1 MRIRRS
7 TAGVTVLLAILLLV
21 LHSGWSSLHPVSP
34 LLPFHPPSI
43 AHADLPASY
52 AHEYRND
59 HYGFSFRYPS
69 GWALQENPN
78 LILLT
83 RHTTTLYISYR
94 WLTEDTVIY
103 DASTPLGTFQAN
115 GTTPFLSKKLLRRLL
130 VFEGKEKG
138 VYYHPPEV
146 SAGKLVFSFRLKD
159 LDSDYERIDLDQSTQ
174 DEADSI
180 ITTFDTFLPFQTEF
194 SPLQRSDDADIP
206 TITPPATPTPT
217 TAPPATPTPAIV
229 PTQSP
234 TSTPPPP
241 SATATPSPTP
251 VPPADADMQQFTTSI
266 SLTQPL
272 DADFAVLQAE
282 LEAMVNGW
290 SNQNAVSVTDLQT
303 GQTISINGSRPQVA
317 ACTIKIGIIIA
328 VAQDIERGLYT
339 QQDVAGLVQSMMGPS
354 NTPPARELLRIVGG
368 GDVGNGIHRV
378 NQIMWGLGATGSIL
392 THPPGYYGEEYG
404 YASSHSTR
412 DNLLT
417 TDDLVVILSALYHG
431 EVLTPHGTAYVLQT
445 MTIAPAWMNRS
456 FGAPL
461 PAGVKLYH
469 KVGQIYGPH
478 NTWND
483 AGIIVFERNGRE
495 YAYALAYLGSY
506 GAGWQES
513 YNHAMAVSEV
523 VWRYFST
530 KY

>member
-1 MRIRRS
+1 M
-7 TAGVTVLLAILLLV
+7 
-21 LHSGWSSLHPVSP
+21 
-34 LLPFHPPSI
+34 
-43 AHADLPASY
+43 
-52 AHEYRND
+52 
-59 HYGFSFRYPS
+59 
-69 GWALQENPN
+69 Q
-78 LILLT
+78 
-83 RHTTTLYISYR
+83 
-94 WLTEDTVIY
+94 
-103 DASTPLGTFQAN
+103 
-115 GTTPFLSKKLLRRLL
+115 RL
-130 VFEGKEKG
+130 
-138 VYYHPPEV
+138 
-146 SAGKLVFSFRLKD
+146 
-159 LDSDYERIDLDQSTQ
+159 
-174 DEADSI
+174 
-180 ITTFDTFLPFQTEF
+180 
-194 SPLQRSDDADIP
+194 
-206 TITPPATPTPT
+206 
-217 TAPPATPTPAIV
+217 
-229 PTQSP
+229 
-234 TSTPPPP
+234 PPP
-241 SATATPSPTP
+241 S
-251 VPPADADMQQFTTSI
+251 
-266 SLTQPL
+266 SLNQTL
-272 DADFAVLQAE
+272 DADFAGLQAE
-282 LEAMVNGW
+282 LQAMVNGW
-290 SNQNAVSVTDLQT
+290 YNQNAVSVTDLQT

-368 GDVGNGIHRV
+368 GDVGNGVHRV

-404 YASSHSTR
+404 YASSHGTR

-417 TDDLVVILSALYHG
+417 TDDLVVMLSALYRG

-445 MTIAPAWMNRS
+445 MAIAPAWMNRS

-483 AGIIVFERNGRE
+483 AGIIVFERNGQE